1 MRHPLDTI
9 ARYGLAAVIGLS
21 LAACAQTPAAKRE
34 AVQAAAQWQSV
45 AVTDH
50 QEAFVDTV
58 SMTTVAGFVE
68 ARTKQNFGQPQPSA
82 KAGKTYRSA
91 LNTYRFDCAERRLA
105 MKELVAYEGPNLQ
118 GAVVQRAT
126 SNDRNLRWL
135 DAPSST
141 VFGEM
146 LDFACGRSR

>member
-1 MRHPLDTI
+1 MRHHTNSTSRLGLGLLI
-9 ARYGLAAVIGLS
+9 ALT

-45 AVTDH
+45 AATDN

-68 ARTKQNFGQPQPSA
+68 ARTKQNFSQPQASA
-82 KAGKTYRSA
+82 KAGKTYLSA
-91 LNTYRFDCAERRLA
+91 LNIYRFDCAQRRVA
-105 MKELVAYEGPNLQ
+105 MKELVAYAGPDLQ
-118 GAVVQRAT
+118 GAVVQKAT
-126 SNDRNLRWL
+126 STDRNLRWL
-135 DAPSST
+135 DAPAST

>member
-1 MRHPLDTI
+1 MRHSLDAI
-9 ARYGLAAVIGLS
+9 ARHGLAAVIAFS
-21 LAACAQTPAAKRE
+21 LAACAQMPAAKRE

-45 AVTDH
+45 AVTDN

-68 ARTKQNFGQPQPSA
+68 ARTKQNFSQPQPSA
-82 KAGKTYRSA
+82 KAGKAYRSA
-91 LNTYRFDCAERRLA
+91 LNTYRFDCAQRLLA
-105 MKELVAYEGPNLQ
+105 MKELVAYEGPDLQ
-118 GAVVQRAT
+118 GAVVQKAT
-126 SNDRNLRWL
+126 STDRNLRWL

>member
-1 MRHPLDTI
+1 MRYPLDSI
-9 ARYGLAAVIGLS
+9 ARYGLAVAIALS

-45 AVTDH
+45 AVTDN
-50 QEAFVDTV
+50 QQAFVDTV

-68 ARTKQNFGQPQPSA
+68 ARTKQNFSQPQPA
-82 KAGKTYRSA
+82 KSGKTYLSA
-91 LNTYRFDCAERRLA
+91 LNTYRFDCAQRRLA
-105 MKELVAYEGPNLQ
+105 MKELVAYEGPDLQ
-118 GAVVQRAT
+118 GAVVQKAT
-126 SNDRNLRWL
+126 STDRNLRWL
-135 DAPSST
+135 DAPAST